1 MARKGVLC
9 SDIYKWL
16 DIVFFSGKEVKRLI
30 VSQHFYGRTFR
41 TGSDAE
47 LFLSRT

>member
-16 DIVFFSGKEVKRLI
+16 DIVFFSGKEVKRK
-30 VSQHFYGRTFR
+30 VSSSHSTF
-41 TGSDAE
+41 TAALLGPVQTPNFS
-47 LFLSRT
+47 